1 MAETLGSLCD
11 KLTIIKL
18 KQWHSKEPDRLNS
31 LATQEIQLQ
40 TEINEF
46 IADAISGKICLDRL
60 TFAANKVYEE
70 EKNIV
75 PDVTGNIGTVF
86 SKLADVNCALWHDQE
101 KVYEFEKVPLD
112 EKDKVVK
119 KLALLNLQR
128 GKCIDQINKEF
139 HSYIEKVRADKENM

>member
-11 KLTIIKL
+11 KLIIVKL
-18 KQWHSKEPDRLNS
+18 KQWHSEDPVRLES
-31 LATQEIQLQ
+31 LAAQEIQLQ
-40 TEINEF
+40 AEINEF
-46 IADAISGKICLDRL
+46 VADAISGKICLHRL

-75 PDVTGNIGTVF
+75 PDVTGNIGMVF
-86 SKLADVNCALWHDQE
+86 SKLADVNCALWHEQE

-119 KLALLNLQR
+119 KLALLNLER
-128 GKCIDQINKEF
+128 GKCIDQINREF
-139 HSYIEKVRADKENM
+139 HSHIEKVRTDSGNL